1 MAKITVHREG
11 YKRRGYT
18 REDGTRVAATY
29 VPPATFKIEDR
40 GAPGRGERVFEIKH
54 PGEMTAIAKKMGYE
68 HVTDVPDRRLGELA
82 ERLHDEYGERSARG
96 MIQAQINFRMRTRG
110 PAWEKFR
117 KLKEAFERRYKGRD
131 R

>member
-11 YKRRGYT
+11 YKRRAYV
-18 REDGTRVAATY
+18 REDGTRVAAAH

-40 GAPGRGERVFEIKH
+40 GAPGRGEKVFEIKH
-54 PGEMTAIAKKMGYE
+54 PGEMTAIARSMGYE
-68 HVTDVPDRRLGELA
+68 HVTEVPDRLLGRLA
-82 ERLHDEYGERSARG
+82 ELLHYSYGEKSARG

-110 PAWEKFR
+110 PAWEKFK
-117 KLKEAFERRYKGRD
+117 KLKAEFERRYKGRD

>member
-11 YKRRGYT
+11 YERRAYT
-18 REDGTRVAATY
+18 RGDGTRVAAAH

-40 GAPGRGERVFEIKH
+40 GAPGRGKKVFEIEH
-54 PGEMTAIAKKMGYE
+54 RGEMTAIARGMGYE
-68 HVTDVPDRRLGELA
+68 HPTDVPDRRLGELA
-82 ERLHDEYGERSARG
+82 ERLHDEYGEKSARG

-110 PAWEKFR
+110 PAWEKFK
-117 KLKEAFERRYKGRD
+117 KLKAEFEKRYKGRD